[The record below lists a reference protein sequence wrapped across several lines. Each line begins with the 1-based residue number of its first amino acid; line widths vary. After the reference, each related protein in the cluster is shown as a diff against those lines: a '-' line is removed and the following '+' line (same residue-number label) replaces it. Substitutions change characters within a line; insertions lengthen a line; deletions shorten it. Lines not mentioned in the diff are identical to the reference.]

1 MQLFGGRQ
9 EPGYGLVE
17 CEIPIR
23 EMKEVVVHMILESR
37 GKDNIYL
44 RELSGELNE
53 VIPAECAQKET
64 FCKSHSFP
72 LSRSCDVMNN
82 SSRP

>member
-1 MQLFGGRQ
+1 
-9 EPGYGLVE
+9 
-17 CEIPIR
+17 
-23 EMKEVVVHMILESR
+23 MILESR

-53 VIPAECAQKET
+53 VIPAECTQKET
-64 FCKSHSFP
+64 FCKSRSFP